1 MDIQFETYTSRS
13 VSEEEY
19 VFWHQAL
26 NRRSEVA
33 HYNWSRAPR
42 EVKQLVDRSSSS
54 YDELWV
60 EFNWQTGNDP
70 ALFGKKNGQIY
81 ILARWGTDEVPLRT
95 ESQLMISYRRRVEA
109 EATRDNGIL
118 QFYWFLFTGLFV
130 AGGISFLTRS
140 DLLYGGVALLALAL
154 LLEVGRRRHKK
165 RGLDR
170 PINVW
175 EQKALDFIKRRQVAG

>member
-1 MDIQFETYTSRS
+1 MDVQFETYASRT

-42 EVKQLVDRSSSS
+42 EVKQLADRASSS

-70 ALFGKKNGQIY
+70 ALFGKKNNQIY

-95 ESQLMISYRRRVEA
+95 EGQLMISYRRRIEA
-109 EATRDNGIL
+109 GAARDNGML
-118 QFYWFLFTGLFV
+118 QGWWFVSEALSII
-130 AGGISFLTRS
+130 GGMS
-140 DLLYGGVALLALAL
+140 G
-154 LLEVGRRRHKK
+154 
-165 RGLDR
+165 
-170 PINVW
+170 
-175 EQKALDFIKRRQVAG
+175 

>member
-1 MDIQFETYTSRS
+1 MDVQFETYTSRN

-26 NRRSEVA
+26 NHRSEVA

-42 EVKQLVDRSSSS
+42 EAKQLVDRVSSS

-60 EFNWQTGNDP
+60 ESNWQTGNDP
-70 ALFGKKNGQIY
+70 ALFGKKTGQIY
-81 ILARWGTDEVPLRT
+81 LLARWGTDEVPLRT
-95 ESQLMISYRRRVEA
+95 EGQLMTSYRRHSEGQAV
-109 EATRDNGIL
+109 RDNGMLQGWWFIFEAIL
-118 QFYWFLFTGLFV
+118 V
-130 AGGISFLTRS
+130 IGGISFLTRS
-140 DLLYGGVALLALAL
+140 DLVYGGVVLLALAL
-154 LLEVGRRRHKK
+154 LLEVERRRHKK

-175 EQKALDFIKRRQVAG
+175 EQKALDFIKQRHAV

>member
-1 MDIQFETYTSRS
+1 MDVQFETYASRT

-33 HYNWSRAPR
+33 NYNWSRAPR
-42 EVKQLVDRSSSS
+42 EVKQLADRASSS
-54 YDELWV
+54 YNELWV

-70 ALFGKKNGQIY
+70 ALFGKKNGQTY
-81 ILARWGTDEVPLRT
+81 ILARWGTGEVPLRT

-109 EATRDNGIL
+109 EAARDNGIL
-118 QFYWFLFTGLFV
+118 QFYWFLFEAIFVVGGLL
-130 AGGISFLTRS
+130 FLTRS
-140 DLLYGGVALLALAL
+140 NLVYGGVALLALAL
-154 LLEVGRRRHKK
+154 LFEVGRRRHVK

-175 EQKALDFIKRRQVAG
+175 EQQALDFIKQRHAA